1 VKAAFCLCQQV
12 AARGNIEVRFDAPRV
27 RRLLQAV
34 EIRWSIG
41 SARPNCDRHER
52 RLCGRESVDGPNAG
66 VVTPSLKG
74 RQRGV
79 RDAREAGADPGND
92 VVVSTP

>member
-1 VKAAFCLCQQV
+1 MQVK
-12 AARGNIEVRFDAPRV
+12 
-27 RRLLQAV
+27 RLLAAQISV
-34 EIRWSIG
+34 RPSSRHSSP
-41 SARPNCDRHER
+41 SACGPNCDRHER
-52 RLCGRESVDGPNAG
+52 RLCGRESVDGLNAG